1 MTDRYSVSMKPTPPP
16 LATVS
21 RAGILWM
28 VMTMMLFVCMDTC
41 AKYLVG
47 LYPTMEVVWG
57 RYFFQV
63 VILLVVLGPRL
74 RTIMKTQS
82 LPFQL
87 VRSLF
92 LLGATLCFFSGL
104 STIQVAE
111 ASAIMF
117 TAPLILTALAPFVL
131 KEKVGIRRW
140 ASVLIGFAGAMII
153 IRPGQDAIAVGAF
166 WVLGAA
172 ACYACYQI
180 STRLLS
186 GQDSV
191 LTTLFYSALL
201 GAIIMSVVV
210 PFDFQPPT
218 PIDWAIMALAGL
230 FGTLGHFCMIKALTL
245 TEASKL
251 APYSYTNLIWATI
264 IGYVLFNDLP
274 DLWTFVGAGVI
285 IASGLYIIH
294 REHRIKQAEA

>member
-1 MTDRYSVSMKPTPPP
+1 
-16 LATVS
+16 
-21 RAGILWM
+21 
-28 VMTMMLFVCMDTC
+28 
-41 AKYLVG
+41 
-47 LYPTMEVVWG
+47 
-57 RYFFQV
+57 
-63 VILLVVLGPRL
+63 
-74 RTIMKTQS
+74 MKTQS

-140 ASVLIGFAGAMII
+140 ASVLVGFAGAMII

-166 WVLGAA
+166 WVLSAA

-186 GQDSV
+186 GQDSI

-210 PFDFQPPT
+210 PFDFQAPT

-294 REHRIKQAEA
+294 REHRIKQTEA

>member
-1 MTDRYSVSMKPTPPP
+1 
-16 LATVS
+16 
-21 RAGILWM
+21 
-28 VMTMMLFVCMDTC
+28 MTMLMFVCMDTC

-63 VILLVVLGPRL
+63 VILLVVLAPRI

-82 LPFQL
+82 LTFQL

-92 LLGATLCFFSGL
+92 LLGATLCFFNGL

-111 ASAIMF
+111 ASSIMF
-117 TAPLILTALAPFVL
+117 TAPLMLTALAPFIL

-140 ASVLIGFAGAMII
+140 GSVLVGFAGAMII
-153 IRPGQDAIAVGAF
+153 IRPGQGALDVGAF

-201 GAIIMSVVV
+201 GAAIMSAVV
-210 PFDFQPPT
+210 PFHFQPPT
-218 PIDWAIMALAGL
+218 TLDWGIMALAGL
-230 FGTLGHFCMIKALTL
+230 FGTIGHFCMIKAFTHA
-245 TEASKL
+245 EASKV
-251 APYSYTNLIWATI
+251 APYGYTSLIWATI
-264 IGYVLFNDLP
+264 IGYILFDDLP
-274 DLWTFVGAGVI
+274 DVWTFVGAGVI
-285 IASGLYIIH
+285 ILSGLYIIH
-294 REHRIKQAEA
+294 REHRVRQMQA